1 MSGTGWSCSRWNHA
15 PCGQGEAFDIQTWMR
30 STAERQT
37 GVWAKPLTPNI
48 CASRRGPH
56 FPHRGPFCSSWK
68 PEPSRKVQMCSWIQP
83 HDHAVWGGPVTRE
96 VREKPR
102 KSSVSGI
109 RRIFQEKGSSR
120 LWQMVRKRRKGKRV
134 FSFFFHN
141 NRIKDGWRTPQLP
154 CSCCGGMSAL
164 Q

>member
-1 MSGTGWSCSRWNHA
+1 MIPKSA
-15 PCGQGEAFDIQTWMR
+15 
-30 STAERQT
+30 
-37 GVWAKPLTPNI
+37 
-48 CASRRGPH
+48 ASV
-56 FPHRGPFCSSWK
+56 SS
-68 PEPSRKVQMCSWIQP
+68 EQFIEETTMNREEM
-83 HDHAVWGGPVTRE
+83 TRE

-109 RRIFQEKGSSR
+109 HRIFQEKGSSR